1 MLADAI
7 WPDISLS
14 GQRLGARRREWRIP
28 KGSSAACVCVIQ
40 VFVVPVIVADLV
52 FPQMKEWIR
61 IDDIIDDKFPLIL
74 NGVTW
79 KAGFYHCDDNKYLHL
94 EIYTPQTLL

>member
-1 MLADAI
+1 MYFL
-7 WPDISLS
+7 
-14 GQRLGARRREWRIP
+14 
-28 KGSSAACVCVIQ
+28 KSALLACVCVRQ
-40 VFVVPVIVADLV
+40 VFVVHVIVADLV
-52 FPQMKEWIR
+52 FLQINEWVR

-79 KAGFYHCDDNKYLHL
+79 KAGFYHFDDNKSKPYLHL